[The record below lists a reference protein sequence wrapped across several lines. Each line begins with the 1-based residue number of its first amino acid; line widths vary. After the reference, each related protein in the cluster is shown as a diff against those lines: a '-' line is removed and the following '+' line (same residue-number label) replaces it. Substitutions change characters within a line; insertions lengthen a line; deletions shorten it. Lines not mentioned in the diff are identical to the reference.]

1 MNGPPIILI
10 FGKARIMS
18 ISCPQEF
25 VKFSNALAD
34 IAGPI
39 VLNHFRKNIPVDIK
53 SDQTPVSVADRNAE
67 AAMRQLISE
76 TYPDHGILGEEQ
88 GVDNPKAE
96 YLWVIDPID
105 GTKSYLAGK
114 PMFGTLIGLAHH
126 GRPILG
132 IIDQPFLKERWQG
145 AIGYKTVYNNSETTT
160 RTCPDLAKATLNS
173 TSPKMFSK
181 TEYRKFLK
189 LSEQVLMTMYG
200 GDCYAYGLLANGYI
214 DLIIEADLKPYDFCA
229 LVPIVIGAGGAIT
242 DWQGKAIDIN
252 SDGRVIA
259 SGDPK
264 LISQAT
270 KILTG

>member
-1 MNGPPIILI
+1 MNYFRQKL
-10 FGKARIMS
+10 
-18 ISCPQEF
+18 
-25 VKFSNALAD
+25 D
-34 IAGPI
+34 IET
-39 VLNHFRKNIPVDIK
+39 KKDE
-53 SDQTPVSVADRNAE
+53 TPVTIADKEAE
-67 AAMRQLISE
+67 LNIRKLIHDK
-76 TYPDHGILGEEQ
+76 YPTHGILGEEQ
-88 GVDNPKAE
+88 GLENPKAE
-96 YLWVIDPID
+96 YLWIIDPID

-114 PMFGTLIGLAHH
+114 PMFGTLISLAHQ

-132 IIDQPFLKERWQG
+132 IIDQPFLNERWQG

-160 RTCPDLAKATLNS
+160 RTCPDLTKATLNS
-173 TSPKMFSK
+173 TSPEMFSK
-181 TEYRKFLK
+181 TEYRKFFR

-229 LVPIVIGAGGAIT
+229 LVPIVIGAGGAII
-242 DWQGKAIDIN
+242 DWQGQAIDIN

-264 LISQAT
+264 IISEAT

>member
-1 MNGPPIILI
+1 MNGPPFILI

-18 ISCPQEF
+18 ISCPQEL
-25 VKFSNALAD
+25 VKFSNVLAD
-34 IAGPI
+34 IARPI
-39 VLNHFRKNIPVDIK
+39 VLSHFRKTISVDIK
-53 SDQTPVSVADRNAE
+53 SDQTPVSAADRDAE
-67 AAMRQLISE
+67 VAIRQLISE
-76 TYPDHGILGEEQ
+76 MYPDHGILGEEQ
-88 GVDNPKAE
+88 GVKNPKAE

-114 PMFGTLIGLAHH
+114 PMFGTLIGLAHR

-145 AIGYKTVYNNSETTT
+145 AIGYKTIYNNSEVTT
-160 RTCPDLAKATLNS
+160 RTCPDLAKAALNA
-173 TSPKMFSK
+173 TSPSMFSQK
-181 TEYRKFLK
+181 KDRKFFK

-214 DLIIEADLKPYDFCA
+214 DLVVEADLKPYDFCA
-229 LVPIVIGAGGAIT
+229 LVPIIIGAGGAIT
-242 DWQGKAIDIN
+242 DWQGKAIDMN
-252 SDGRVIA
+252 SDGRIIA

-264 LISQAT
+264 MISQVT